1 VKRNNYIF
9 LLNLFLLGFSLF
21 AETQENNQTAVSW
34 QKQALT
40 SVEDLLNIQAR
51 IQEMIPKVQDSLVCI
66 EAEDGSGSGVV
77 VSADGL
83 ILSAAHVIGESGR
96 TMKIIFPNGSEV
108 DAISLGGSELS
119 DAGML
124 QIVGKGP
131 WDYVAMNP
139 AHLSKTGDWCFALG
153 HPNGFDLKRGL
164 VLRAGRLIT
173 KEAET
178 LQTDCR
184 LLGGDSGGPLFSLD
198 GKVIG
203 IHSRIS
209 QDAEDNFHTP
219 IESFLSN
226 WEFFLHEQLHTL
238 SAMQKGGFLGV
249 RCEENDLGLLILEV
263 VKGAP
268 AEKSGLSSGDILT
281 SLDDNVL
288 DTREKLTLLVSS
300 RHPGDEIVLNY
311 LRDEQQA
318 SLRITLGAR
327 ISDL

>member
-1 VKRNNYIF
+1 VKRNSYIF
-9 LLNLFLLGFSLF
+9 LLTFFLLGFSLI
-21 AETQENNQTAVSW
+21 AESQENNQSLVAW
-34 QKQALT
+34 QKQAPKSL
-40 SVEDLLNIQAR
+40 EDLLDIQAR
-51 IQEMIPKVQDSLVCI
+51 VQEIIPQVRGSVVCI
-66 EAEDGSGSGVV
+66 EAEDGAGSGVV

-96 TMKIIFPNGSEV
+96 TMKIIFPDGSKF
-108 DAISLGGSELS
+108 DAVSLGGSELS

-124 QIVGKGP
+124 QMVGKGP
-131 WDYVAMNP
+131 WNYVPMNP
-139 AHLSKTGDWCFALG
+139 ANLSKAGDWCFALG
-153 HPNGFDLKRGL
+153 HPNGFDLERGL
-164 VLRAGRLIT
+164 VLRTGRLIF
-173 KEAET
+173 KEDET

-226 WEFFLHEQLHTL
+226 WDFFLNEQLYTL
-238 SAMQKGGFLGV
+238 STMQSGGFLGV
-249 RCEENDLGLLILEV
+249 QCEETDIGLRILEV
-263 VKGAP
+263 LQGTP

-281 SLDDNVL
+281 FLDGNFL

-300 RHPGDEIVLNY
+300 RFPGDEIVLDY
-311 LRDEQQA
+311 LRDDRQT
-318 SLRITLGAR
+318 SLKITLGAR

>member
-1 VKRNNYIF
+1 MKRNSYIF
-9 LLNLFLLGFSLF
+9 LLNFFVVGFSLV
-21 AETQENNQTAVSW
+21 AEAQEDSQSLFSW
-34 QKQALT
+34 QKQVPT
-40 SVEDLLNIQAR
+40 SVEDLLDIQAR
-51 IQEMIPKVQDSLVCI
+51 IQEIIPQVRSSVVCI
-66 EAEDGSGSGVV
+66 EAEDGAGSGIV

-96 TMKIIFPNGSEV
+96 TMKIIFPDGSEV
-108 DAISLGGSELS
+108 YALSLGGSELS

-139 AHLSKTGDWCFALG
+139 ANLSKTGDWCFALG
-153 HPNGFDLKRGL
+153 HPSGFDLRRGL
-164 VLRAGRLIT
+164 VLRTGRIIY
-173 KEAET
+173 KEDET
-178 LQTDCR
+178 IQTDCR

-209 QDAEDNFHTP
+209 QDTEDNFHTP

-226 WEFFLHEQLHTL
+226 WDFFLNEQLYTL
-238 SAMQKGGFLGV
+238 STMQNGGFLGV
-249 RCEENDLGLLILEV
+249 QCEETQNGLRILEV
-263 VKGAP
+263 LRGTP
-268 AEKSGLSSGDILT
+268 AEKSGLSNGDILT
-281 SLDDNVL
+281 FLDGNFL

-300 RHPGDEIVLNY
+300 RFPGDEIVLNY
-311 LRDEQQA
+311 LREDQQT
-318 SLRITLGAR
+318 SVKITLGAR